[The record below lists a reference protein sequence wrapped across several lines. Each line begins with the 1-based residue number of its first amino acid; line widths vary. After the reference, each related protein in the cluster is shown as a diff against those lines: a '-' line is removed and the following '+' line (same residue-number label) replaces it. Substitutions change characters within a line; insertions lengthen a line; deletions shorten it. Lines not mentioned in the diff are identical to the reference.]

1 MVFSIVHQNIPIHFL
16 SWEGY
21 SVIKDNQ
28 KTLNRLHIL
37 MDIIIIVISFLIA
50 YYIRFYSFLTNN
62 AIFKVEKE
70 TFYSLAVYAQS
81 LYFIVPLYLFI
92 YNKAKLY
99 TPKRGKKRWTEFFY
113 ISYSNFL
120 GLAFY
125 LFFLYMI
132 NEGDISRFFLAMFT
146 FINVILSSL
155 VRMTVAQALILIRRR
170 GYNLK
175 HVILV
180 GYSRASEA
188 YIDRIFANPQWG
200 YYIHG
205 ILDNNMEIGT
215 KYKKVPV
222 IGRLDQLEEYLVKMS
237 LDEIAIT
244 ISINNYE
251 QLEKLVFICEKS
263 GVHTKFIPD
272 YYSFI
277 STKPYTEDLY
287 GLPVINIRNV
297 PLSNTFNW
305 ISKRIVDIIG
315 SFVGLLVCALPM
327 LIVAIIIKLTSK
339 GPLIFSQVR
348 VGKNNKPFKM
358 YKFRS
363 MTLQTE
369 EEEEKAW
376 TTYND
381 PRVTSIGKFIRKTSI
396 DELPQLFNILR
407 GDMSLVGP
415 RPERPQ
421 FVEQFKEVIPRYMIK
436 HQVPPGLTGWAQIN
450 GYRGDTSI
458 AKRIEHDLYY
468 IENWTFGFDLK
479 IMFLTIFKGFI
490 NVNAY

>member
-1 MVFSIVHQNIPIHFL
+1 
-16 SWEGY
+16 
-21 SVIKDNQ
+21 
-28 KTLNRLHIL
+28 
-37 MDIIIIVISFLIA
+37 MDASIIVISFLIS
-50 YYIRFYSFLTNN
+50 YYMRFNSFLTNLPLFN
-62 AIFKVEKE
+62 VEE
-70 TFYSLAVYAQS
+70 GTFYPLAVYAQS
-81 LYFIVPLYLFI
+81 LYILVPLYLFI

-99 TPKRGKKRWTEFFY
+99 TPKRGKRRWTEFFY

-125 LFFLYMI
+125 LFLLYMI
-132 NEGDISRFFLAMFT
+132 NEEDIARGFLVMFT
-146 FINVILSSL
+146 FTNVIICTFA
-155 VRMTVAQALILIRRR
+155 RMLVAQALRVARRR

-180 GYSRASEA
+180 GYSHASEA

-222 IGRLDQLEEYLVKMS
+222 IGSLDQLEEYLEKMS

-244 ISINNYE
+244 ISINEYDL
-251 QLEKLVFICEKS
+251 LEKIVSVCEKS

-272 YYSFI
+272 YHNFI
-277 STKPYTEDLY
+277 STSPYTEDLY
-287 GLPVINIRNV
+287 GLPVINIRNL

-305 ISKRIVDIIG
+305 VGKRIVDIIG
-315 SFVGLLVCALPM
+315 SFVGLLICAIPM
-327 LIVAIIIKLTSK
+327 LIVALIIRLTSK
-339 GPLIFSQVR
+339 GPVIFTQIR
-348 VGKNNKPFKM
+348 VGKHSKHFKM

-369 EEEEKAW
+369 EDEEKAW
-376 TTYND
+376 TTNND
-381 PRVTSIGKFIRKTSI
+381 PRVTGFGKFIRRTSI
-396 DELPQLFNILR
+396 DELPQLFNIFR

-421 FVEQFKEVIPRYMIK
+421 FVEQFKELIPRYMIK

-458 AKRIEHDLYY
+458 TKRIEHDLYY
-468 IENWTFGFDLK
+468 IENWTLGFDIK
-479 IMFLTIFKGFI
+479 IMFLTIFRGFI
-490 NVNAY
+490 NKNAY

>member
-1 MVFSIVHQNIPIHFL
+1 M
-16 SWEGY
+16 
-21 SVIKDNQ
+21 IKDNQ

-37 MDIIIIVISFLIA
+37 MDAAIIVISFWLA
-50 YYIRFYSFLTNN
+50 FNLRFESFINDMRPFS
-62 AIFKVEKE
+62 AEVG
-70 TFYSLAVYAQS
+70 TFYPFRVYAQS
-81 LYFIVPLYLFI
+81 LYILVPLYLLV
-92 YNKAKLY
+92 YNSAKLY
-99 TPKRGKKRWTEFFY
+99 TPKRGKKKWTEFFHV
-113 ISYSNFL
+113 SYANFL

-125 LFFLYMI
+125 FFFLYMI
-132 NEGDISRFFLAMFT
+132 KEEDISRLFLGMFT
-146 FINVILSSL
+146 LINVVLCTL
-155 VRMTVAQALILIRRR
+155 ARMSVAHVLRVIRRR
-170 GYNLK
+170 GYNIK

-205 ILDNNMEIGT
+205 ILDNNMELGT

-222 IGRLDQLEEYLVKMS
+222 LGRLDQLEEYLLKMS

-244 ISINNYE
+244 ISIKEYE
-251 QLEKLVFICEKS
+251 DLERIVSVCEKS

-305 ISKRIVDIIG
+305 ISKRIVDFIG
-315 SFVGLLVCALPM
+315 SLIGLVICAIPM
-327 LIVAIIIKLTSK
+327 LIVAIIIRLSSK
-339 GPLIFSQVR
+339 GPVIFSQIR
-348 VGKNNKPFKM
+348 VGKHNKTFKM

-376 TTYND
+376 TTNND
-381 PRVTSIGKFIRKTSI
+381 PRVTGFGRFIRRTSI
-396 DELPQLFNILR
+396 DELPQLFNIFR

-458 AKRIEHDLYY
+458 TKRVEHDLYY
-468 IENWTFGFDLK
+468 IENWTLGFDFK
-479 IMFLTIFKGFI
+479 IMFLTIFKGLI
-490 NVNAY
+490 NKNAY